1 MDNRPAVISPSW
13 WIALVVS
20 GAIVAAILAVRGY
33 DRSGLSGSKLGDRFE
48 YQIDQYKK
56 IDPALIRWE
65 EKASFNTQAGPCRAL
80 AVGPQDEIFVA
91 GDKALYVFDRD
102 GVPGRKIATETAVHC
117 LAVGGSNGSAQGRI
131 YLGLK
136 DHVELR
142 DAAGKVIST
151 WESLGPKA
159 VLTSIALTSRLKKG
173 TVPGTTQAN
182 PQEMRR
188 SGQGDSP
195 LFEVFVAD
203 AGSQM
208 VYRYNSRGKQLG
220 RIGERDSHS
229 SGGFVVPSPF
239 FDVAAAP
246 DGRLYIVNPGALR
259 IETYTP
265 DGTLWSF
272 WGESSATIEGFF
284 GCCNPA
290 HIAVLPD
297 GRIVTAEKGLLRVK
311 VFAPDGTFDGV
322 VAGPA
327 QLDSRGPVDGQGLAD
342 HEFTA
347 VDVAADSRGRV
358 LVLDRNA
365 GRVRIFEEKGRT
377 GIRN

>member
-20 GAIVAAILAVRGY
+20 GAIVAAVLAMRSN

-48 YQIDQYKK
+48 YQIDRYKK

-65 EKASFNTQAGPCRAL
+65 EKTSFHVQAGECRAL
-80 AVGPQDEIFVA
+80 AVGPHDEIYVVS
-91 GDKALYVFDRD
+91 DKAIYLFDRD
-102 GVPGRKIATETAVHC
+102 GVPGRKITTETAVRC
-117 LAVGGSNGSAQGRI
+117 LAVGGSDGSGQCPM

-151 WESLGPKA
+151 WESLGSKA
-159 VLTSIALTSRLKKG
+159 VLTSIAL
-173 TVPGTTQAN
+173 
-182 PQEMRR
+182 M
-188 SGQGDSP
+188 SG
-195 LFEVFVAD
+195 EVFIAD

-208 VYRYNSRGKQLG
+208 VYRYNSSGKRLG
-220 RIGERDSHS
+220 RIGERDNHS

-246 DGRLYIVNPGALR
+246 GGRLYVVNPGALR

-265 DGTLWSF
+265 DGTLWTF
-272 WGESSATIEGFF
+272 WGESSATIGGFF

-327 QLDSRGPVDGQGLAD
+327 QLDSHSPVEGQGLAD

-358 LVLDRNA
+358 LVLDRSA
-365 GRVRIFEEKGRT
+365 GRVRIFEEKAKT
-377 GIRN
+377 GSRN